1 MPQSFRYVAVVRAD
15 NKIEQTFV
23 LDGKQTIDELF
34 QHVNDHR
41 VVKMTGLEIHR
52 DESVQPTFLDRIGA
66 FTLAP
71 QPDERALRRAP
82 GVAAN
87 QGI

>member
-1 MPQSFRYVAVVRAD
+1 MPQSFRYVALVRSD

-66 FTLAP
+66 FNLAS
-71 QPDERALRRAP
+71 QPDERASRRAP
-82 GVAAN
+82 DIAAN

>member
-1 MPQSFRYVAVVRAD
+1 MPLPESLISPEEAIVSQSFRYVAVVRAD

-41 VVKMTGLEIHR
+41 IVKMTGLEIHR

-66 FTLAP
+66 FA
-71 QPDERALRRAP
+71 
-82 GVAAN
+82 VAS
-87 QGI
+87 